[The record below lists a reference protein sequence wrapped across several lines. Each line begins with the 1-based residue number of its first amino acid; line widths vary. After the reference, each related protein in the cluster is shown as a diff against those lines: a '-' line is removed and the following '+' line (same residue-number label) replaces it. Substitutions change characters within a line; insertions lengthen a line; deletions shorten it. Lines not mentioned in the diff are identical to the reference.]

1 MTKLSGTSG
10 QLFSGLA
17 ESLNVRG
24 TSRSAKSAGARP
36 QANSSFNDL
45 LHTVSNLAKQAL
57 SDGAS
62 DTTAKTGTLR
72 TRLAHSNEQEK
83 PKDATVRERIAASE
97 GPEAAEESSD
107 DKADRS
113 SEKLRPVDH
122 AAGADVQGQSGI
134 AVVVGQEIAAAP
146 AVKTQL
152 QLLSADKDGPAR
164 DERSST
170 TKREASGMGA
180 AKVATVDT
188 APSSVAP
195 TAARSQAAASQAMGA
210 AQSAPMQGTEA
221 SSAMPAS
228 AGFEAVTA
236 NVERA
241 AKASARA
248 ALPETT
254 KVTVV
259 QQETHLPPAQFNAPQ
274 QVANAVVA
282 ELKESSAPAASA
294 APDLAASQTNAPD
307 QPLKILTVN
316 LEPPALGNV
325 TVRLRLVGTEVS
337 VQLAAERKD
346 TSQMLDQQRDQI
358 RDLMQS
364 AGYVADVAPVQH
376 GSLDGFQSGSGQ
388 SQPQLSGQ
396 HQPSSQSQGT
406 FGGAGTSSGQSDGGA
421 KQARQERQFN
431 QETRHD
437 QDVAPHH
444 RRGPVYL

>member
-1 MTKLSGTSG
+1 MTKLNGTSG

-24 TSRSAKSAGARP
+24 TSRSAKSAGTKSP
-36 QANSSFNDL
+36 ANSFNDL

-57 SDGAS
+57 SDDGS
-62 DTTAKTGTLR
+62 DITAKAGTLR
-72 TRLAHSNEQEK
+72 TRLAHPTEKEK
-83 PKDATVRERIAASE
+83 PKHATVHEPVAATE
-97 GPEAAEESSD
+97 QPGPTEVSSD
-107 DKADRS
+107 NKTDRS
-113 SEKLRPVDH
+113 SEKQHPVDH
-122 AAGADVQGQSGI
+122 AARADVQGQAGV

-146 AVKTQL
+146 AVNL
-152 QLLSADKDGPAR
+152 QMPLQSSDMDVSAR
-164 DERSST
+164 DDRSST
-170 TKREASGMGA
+170 TKREAPAMGA
-180 AKVATVDT
+180 AKAVTADT
-188 APSSVAP
+188 APSSVAS
-195 TAARSQAAASQAMGA
+195 TGARSQAAASQAMA
-210 AQSAPMQGTEA
+210 APQSASTQGKES

-228 AGFEAVTA
+228 PGFEAVAA

-241 AKASARA
+241 AKASTRA

-259 QQETHLPPAQFNAPQ
+259 QQETHLPPAQFNTPQ

-282 ELKESSAPAASA
+282 ELKESSAPTASA
-294 APDLAASQTNAPD
+294 APDLAASLTNVPD
-307 QPLKILTVN
+307 QPLKILTIN

-325 TVRLRLVGTEVS
+325 TARLRLVGTEVS

-364 AGYVADVAPVQH
+364 AGYVADVAPVQQ

-406 FGGAGTSSGQSDGGA
+406 FGGAGTSPGQSDGGA

>member
-24 TSRSAKSAGARP
+24 SRSAKGAGTKP

-45 LHTVSNLAKQAL
+45 LHTVSNLAKQAV
-57 SDGAS
+57 SEDGSETA
-62 DTTAKTGTLR
+62 AKTGTLR
-72 TRLAHSNEQEK
+72 TRPIHPAEQEK
-83 PKDATVRERIAASE
+83 PKQATLRQSVETDAHPKSMDEASD
-97 GPEAAEESSD
+97 AKSDKLAE
-107 DKADRS
+107 KQRA
-113 SEKLRPVDH
+113 VDH
-122 AAGADVQGQSGI
+122 VAGTDRQDQSGV
-134 AVVVGQEIAAAP
+134 AVMVSQEIATAP
-146 AVKTQL
+146 AAKPQMQL
-152 QLLSADKDGPAR
+152 SPAGEDAPAR
-164 DERSST
+164 DERSTSA
-170 TKREASGMGA
+170 KHEAPGAVKAAIADTGPSGPVPAG
-180 AKVATVDT
+180 
-188 APSSVAP
+188 
-195 TAARSQAAASQAMGA
+195 ARSQAAASQAMA
-210 AQSAPMQGTEA
+210 ASQPALTQGTEP

-228 AGFEAVTA
+228 PGFEAVTA
-236 NVERA
+236 EVERA
-241 AKASARA
+241 ARASARA

-294 APDLAASQTNAPD
+294 ASDLAASQTNAPD
-307 QPLKILTVN
+307 QPLRILTVN

-388 SQPQLSGQ
+388 SQPQHPAQ
-396 HQPSSQSQGT
+396 QQSSPQSQGA

-421 KQARQERQFN
+421 KQARQERQFT

-437 QDVAPHH
+437 QDVAPHP

>member
-17 ESLNVRG
+17 ESLNMRG
-24 TSRSAKSAGARP
+24 ARAAKSAGTKP

-57 SDGAS
+57 SEDGSETA
-62 DTTAKTGTLR
+62 AKTGTLR
-72 TRLAHSNEQEK
+72 TRVIHSAKQEK
-83 PKDATVRERIAASE
+83 PKEATLHQHVAVTAHPESMDEASDTK
-97 GPEAAEESSD
+97 SD
-107 DKADRS
+107 KLADKQ
-113 SEKLRPVDH
+113 RPVDH
-122 AAGADVQGQSGI
+122 VAGPDRQDQSGI

-146 AVKTQL
+146 VVKPQMQL
-152 QLLSADKDGPAR
+152 SPAGKDAPAR
-164 DERSST
+164 DEQSPSA
-170 TKREASGMGA
+170 KHEAPGAVKAATADTGPSGL
-180 AKVATVDT
+180 
-188 APSSVAP
+188 AP
-195 TAARSQAAASQAMGA
+195 TGARSQAAAPQALATPQPTPTQGA
-210 AQSAPMQGTEA
+210 ET

-228 AGFEAVTA
+228 PGFEAVTA
-236 NVERA
+236 DVERA

-254 KVTVV
+254 KVNVV
-259 QQETHLPPAQFNAPQ
+259 QQETHLPPVQFNAPQ

-282 ELKESSAPAASA
+282 ELKESSAAAASA
-294 APDLAASQTNAPD
+294 APDLAAPLTNAPD
-307 QPLKILTVN
+307 QPLRILTVN

-376 GSLDGFQSGSGQ
+376 GALDGFQSGSGQ

-396 HQPSSQSQGT
+396 QQSSPQSQGA

-421 KQARQERQFN
+421 KQARQERQFS